1 MSGIYIHV
9 PFCHKKCAYCDFY
22 SVGKNELSDDFPKL
36 IVRELELRRDYLEDK
51 NIETIYFGGGTPSL
65 LPVAY
70 IKEILNAI
78 KKNFSVSPNPEITL
92 EANPDDLC
100 LELLREYKIAGVN
113 RISIGI
119 QSFIDE
125 ELRFL
130 GRRHDSVKAVDS
142 IKQIKAA
149 GFSNISLDL
158 IYGLPNSTMESWEFS
173 LNKAIELDVQHLSC
187 YHLTYEESTPIT
199 RKLKKGQISAI
210 NEELSIQQYDLL
222 RKKTEEAGFIH
233 YEISNF
239 AKQGF
244 VSRHN
249 SSYWHNIPYL
259 GVGPSAHSFN
269 INTRQWNPYSIALW
283 SKGIKKN
290 ICEFQSETID
300 ETNKFNE
307 LLLTRLRT
315 IWGIDLNYIAN
326 NFSEKYTN
334 HIRKTSE
341 KHFKNGNLILENFT
355 IKIPAEKFMISDSI
369 VEDLFFPE
377 I

>member
-22 SVGKNELSDDFPKL
+22 SVGKNELSYDFPKL

-65 LPVAY
+65 LPVTY
-70 IKEILNAI
+70 IEEILNAI
-78 KKNFSVSPNPEITL
+78 KKNFSVSTNPEITL

-100 LELLREYKIAGVN
+100 LELLKDYKIAGVN
-113 RISIGI
+113 RISIGV

-130 GRRHDSVKAVDS
+130 GRRHDSLKAVDS
-142 IKQIKAA
+142 IAQIKAV

-173 LNKAIELDVQHLSC
+173 LNKAIDLDVQHLSC

-199 RKLKKGQISAI
+199 RKLKKGQINAI

-222 RKKTEEAGFIH
+222 RQKTQGAGFIH

-244 VSRHN
+244 ISRHN
-249 SSYWHNIPYL
+249 SSYWRNVPYL

-269 INTRQWNPYSIALW
+269 INTRQWNPNSIVLW
-283 SKGIKKN
+283 SNGIKENK
-290 ICEFQSETID
+290 CEFQSETID

-315 IWGIDLNYIAN
+315 IWGVDLNYIAN
-326 NFSEKYTN
+326 GFSEKYIN

-341 KHFKNGNLILENFT
+341 KHFKTGNLILENFT
-355 IKIPAEKFMISDSI
+355 IKIPAEKFMISDS
-369 VEDLFFPE
+369 VMEDLFFTE
-377 I
+377 